1 MNTNNPF
8 DLDNTAA
15 FEAWKET
22 KLEGYPE
29 KVEQLVVEIKNPHE
43 LTDAEKDAIRTLCRK
58 TNMAVYVGNTGD
70 DPDKS
75 IAADIALQFGLQ
87 QRDNNM
93 GADDDGITSLMV
105 QDDQFHERYIPYTTR
120 AIHWHTD
127 GYYNTADRQINALNL
142 HCVRPAKEGGENA
155 LMDHEIA
162 YLMLRDENPEYI
174 ETLMQEDAMTIPEN
188 IADGEMLRPAR
199 SGPVFSVNADGHL
212 HMRYTARA
220 RNVIWKNDAATQK
233 AVSALEDLLAS
244 DSKYIYRA
252 TLQPGWGLISN
263 NVLHDRSGFNDDEA
277 QPRLLY
283 RLRYYD
289 ALDLK

>member
-1 MNTNNPF
+1 MTTNNPF

-15 FEAWKET
+15 YEAWKET
-22 KLEGYPE
+22 KLKDYPE
-29 KVEQLVVEIKNPHE
+29 KVEQLVVEIKNPHK
-43 LTDAEKDAIRTLCRK
+43 LTDAEKEALRTLCRK

-75 IAADIALQFGLQ
+75 IAVDIALQFGLQ

-105 QDDQFHERYIPYTTR
+105 QQDQFHERYIPYTTH

-127 GYYNTADRQINALNL
+127 GYYNELDKQINALNL

-162 YLMLRDENPEYI
+162 YLMLRDENPEHI
-174 ETLMQEDAMTIPEN
+174 VALMQADAMTIPEN
-188 IADGEMLRPAR
+188 ISDGEMIRPAR
-199 SGPVFSVNADGHL
+199 SGPVFSVHADGHL

-233 AVSALEDLLAS
+233 AVSALEALLAS

-252 TLQPGWGLISN
+252 TLQSGWGLISN
-263 NVLHDRSGFNDDEA
+263 NVLHDRSGFNDDET

-289 ALDLK
+289 SLDLR